1 MDIRGIKIDTRT
13 YDFDAKITKVETNL
27 TNSKAE
33 LNTKIDNVEEDLTT
47 KIDNVSNELSTVND
61 DLNTKITEV
70 SDNLSTA
77 NTDLNTKITTVSNN
91 LSTVNDNLTTKIE
104 KAEED
109 SKVYADD
116 QISKIDLNNLG
127 KKTTTSVFEMDSA
140 ALQKVA
146 STIEGKTGY
155 YGSIY
160 IDATSGK
167 VASNGNN
174 YIQVNA
180 GAKLYIPMSSSGTL
194 TIGTYASSGNAFSTQ
209 TSTLSLKNNKTT
221 FDIKDDDI
229 VILNGIKYVLVTV
242 LISGYINYVKTEFS
256 DNTYSLTISENSV
269 NVINDLVANQVVKVL
284 KELNVGFSVSELEYS
299 LNAAKLYTTSNFE
312 KTTGTFDEL
321 YIDATNGKWAK
332 NNTSWPIYVLAGTKI
347 YLPYKG
353 DGKLELNVYTSQNN
367 FKINGTVHPV
377 GGYVNITEASCTDGN
392 IEIEVLGKDYINN
405 LKYNYT
411 ANAPLVSIKNGEI
424 YHGGNRTDD
433 LKNQKIPYFKTIT
446 ADEYDSMTEFDD
458 DIVYLIKD

>member
-27 TNSKAE
+27 TTSKVE

-61 DLNTKITEV
+61 DLNAKITEV
-70 SDNLSTA
+70 SDNLSTTS
-77 NTDLNTKITTVSNN
+77 TD
-91 LSTVNDNLTTKIE
+91 LTTKIE
-104 KAEED
+104 KAEVD

-127 KKTTTSVFEMDSA
+127 KRTTTSTFEMDSA

-180 GAKLYIPMSSSGTL
+180 GAKLYIPMSSGGTL
-194 TIGTYASSGNAFSTQ
+194 TIGTYATSGNAFSTQ
-209 TSTLSLKNNKTT
+209 TSTLSLTSNKTT
-221 FDIKDDDI
+221 FNITDKDI
-229 VILNGIKYVLVTV
+229 VILNGIKYVLVNV
-242 LISGYINYVKTEFS
+242 LINGYINYVKTVFS
-256 DNTYSLTISENSV
+256 DDTYSLVISENSV
-269 NVINDLVANQVVKVL
+269 NIINDLVANQVVKVL
-284 KELNVGFSVSELEYS
+284 KELNVGFSVSELVYS
-299 LNAAKLYTTSNFE
+299 LDAAKLYTTSNFE

-332 NNTSWPIYVLAGTKI
+332 NNATWPIYVLAGTKI

-353 DGKLELNVYTSQNN
+353 DGKFELSAYTSQND

-377 GGYVNITEASCTDGN
+377 NGYVNITEANCTDGK
-392 IEIEVLGKDYINN
+392 IVIEVLVNDYINN
-405 LKYNYT
+405 LKYTYT
-411 ANAPLVSIKNGEI
+411 ANAPLVSIKDGEI

-446 ADEYDSMTEFDD
+446 ADEYDAMTEFND
-458 DIVYLIKD
+458 DIVYLVKD

>member
-33 LNTKIDNVEEDLTT
+33 LNTKIDNVEEDL
-47 KIDNVSNELSTVND
+47 N
-61 DLNTKITEV
+61 
-70 SDNLSTA
+70 
-77 NTDLNTKITTVSNN
+77 
-91 LSTVNDNLTTKIE
+91 TKIE

-109 SKVYADD
+109 LDTKITQVSSDLSITNTNLTTKIDNVEEDSKVYTDD

-127 KKTTTSVFEMDSA
+127 KRTTTSTFEMNSA

-146 STIEGKTGY
+146 SKIEGKTGY

-174 YIQVNA
+174 YIQVIT

-194 TIGTYASSGNAFSTQ
+194 TIGTYATSGNAFSTQ
-209 TSTLSLKNNKTT
+209 TGTLSLRSNKTT
-221 FDIKDDDI
+221 FDIKDEDI

-242 LISGYINYVKTEFS
+242 LINGYINYVKTVFS
-256 DNTYSLTISENSV
+256 DNTYALTISENSV

-284 KELNVGFSVSELEYS
+284 KELNVGFSISELVYS
-299 LNAAKLYTTSNFE
+299 LDAAKLYTTSNFE

-332 NNTSWPIYVLAGTKI
+332 NNATWPIYVLAGTKI

-353 DGKLELNVYTSQNN
+353 DGKFELSAYTSQSD

-377 GGYVNITEASCTDGN
+377 NGYVNITEANCTDGK
-392 IEIEVLGKDYINN
+392 IVIEVLAKDYINN
-405 LKYNYT
+405 LKYTYT
-411 ANAPLVSIKNGEI
+411 ANAPLVSIKDGEI

-446 ADEYDSMTEFDD
+446 ADEYDAMTEFND
-458 DIVYLIKD
+458 DIVYLVKD

>member
-33 LNTKIDNVEEDLTT
+33 LNTKIDDVEEDLTT
-47 KIDNVSNELSTVND
+47 KIDNVSTELSTVND
-61 DLNTKITEV
+61 DLNTKITTV
-70 SDNLSTA
+70 SD
-77 NTDLNTKITTVSNN
+77 N

-104 KAEED
+104 KAEAD
-109 SKVYADD
+109 TKVYADD

-127 KKTTTSVFEMDSA
+127 KRTTTSTFEMDSA

-180 GAKLYIPMSSSGTL
+180 GAKLYIPMSSGGTL

-209 TSTLSLKNNKTT
+209 TSTLSLTGNKTP
-221 FDIKDDDI
+221 FDIKDEDI

-242 LISGYINYVKTEFS
+242 LISGYINYIKTEFS

-284 KELNVGFSVSELEYS
+284 KELNVGFSVSELKYS
-299 LNAAKLYTTSNFE
+299 LDAAKLYTTSNFE

-353 DGKLELNVYTSQNN
+353 DGKLELNAYTSQNN
-367 FKINGTVHPV
+367 FKINGTIHPV
-377 GGYVNITEASCTDGN
+377 GGYVNITEAGCIDGN
-392 IEIEVLGKDYINN
+392 IEIEVLSKDYINN
-405 LKYNYT
+405 LKYTYT

-424 YHGGNRTDD
+424 YHGGNRTDE

-446 ADEYDSMTEFDD
+446 ATEYDSMTSFDD
-458 DIVYLIKD
+458 DIVYLVKD

>member
-33 LNTKIDNVEEDLTT
+33 LNTKIDNVE
-47 KIDNVSNELSTVND
+47 D
-61 DLNTKITEV
+61 DLNTKITKV
-70 SDNLSTA
+70 SDDLSTT
-77 NTDLNTKITTVSNN
+77 NT
-91 LSTVNDNLTTKIE
+91 NLTTKIE

-127 KKTTTSVFEMDSA
+127 KRTTTSTFEMDST

-180 GAKLYIPMSSSGTL
+180 GAKLYIPMSSGGTL

-209 TSTLSLKNNKTT
+209 TSTLSLTSNKTT
-221 FDIKDDDI
+221 FDIKDEDI
-229 VILNGIKYVLVTV
+229 VILNGIKYALVTV
-242 LISGYINYVKTEFS
+242 LINGYINYVKTVFS
-256 DNTYSLTISENSV
+256 DNTYALTISENSV

-284 KELNVGFSVSELEYS
+284 KELNVGFSVSELVYS
-299 LNAAKLYTTSNFE
+299 LDAAKLYTTSNFE

-332 NNTSWPIYVLAGTKI
+332 NNTTWPIYVLAGTKI

-353 DGKLELNVYTSQNN
+353 DGKFELSVYTSQND
-367 FKINGTVHPV
+367 FKINGTIHPV
-377 GGYVNITEASCTDGN
+377 NGYVNITEVNCTDGK
-392 IEIEVLGKDYINN
+392 IVIEVLVNDYINN
-405 LKYNYT
+405 LKYTYT

-424 YHGGNRTDD
+424 YHGGNRTDE

-446 ADEYDSMTEFDD
+446 ADEYDAMTEFDN
-458 DIVYLIKD
+458 DIVYLVKD

>member
-33 LNTKIDNVEEDLTT
+33 LNTKIDDVEEDLTT
-47 KIDNVSNELSTVND
+47 KIEKAEENLDTKIAQVSGELST
-61 DLNTKITEV
+61 T
-70 SDNLSTA
+70 
-77 NTDLNTKITTVSNN
+77 NTDLNTKITTVSDN

-104 KAEED
+104 KAEAD
-109 SKVYADD
+109 SKIYADD

-127 KKTTTSVFEMDSA
+127 KRTTTSTFEMDSA

-180 GAKLYIPMSSSGTL
+180 GAKLYIPMSGSGTL

-221 FDIKDDDI
+221 FDIKDEDI

-242 LISGYINYVKTEFS
+242 LISGYINYIKTEFS

-284 KELNVGFSVSELEYS
+284 KELNVGFSVSELKYS
-299 LNAAKLYTTSNFE
+299 LDAAKLYTTSNFE

-321 YIDATNGKWAK
+321 YIDATNGK
-332 NNTSWPIYVLAGTKI
+332 
-347 YLPYKG
+347 
-353 DGKLELNVYTSQNN
+353 
-367 FKINGTVHPV
+367 
-377 GGYVNITEASCTDGN
+377 
-392 IEIEVLGKDYINN
+392 
-405 LKYNYT
+405 
-411 ANAPLVSIKNGEI
+411 
-424 YHGGNRTDD
+424 
-433 LKNQKIPYFKTIT
+433 
-446 ADEYDSMTEFDD
+446 
-458 DIVYLIKD
+458 

>member
-27 TNSKAE
+27 TTSKAE

-47 KIDNVSNELSTVND
+47 KITTVSDDLSTTNTNLTTKIEKAEE
-61 DLNTKITEV
+61 DLDTKITQV
-70 SDNLSTA
+70 SDDLSTA
-77 NTDLNTKITTVSNN
+77 NT
-91 LSTVNDNLTTKIE
+91 NLTAKIE

-127 KKTTTSVFEMDSA
+127 KRTTTSTFEMDSA

-174 YIQVNA
+174 YIQVNT
-180 GAKLYIPMSSSGTL
+180 GAKLYIPMSSGGTL
-194 TIGTYASSGNAFSTQ
+194 TIGTYATSGNAFSTQ
-209 TSTLSLKNNKTT
+209 TGTLSLTSNKTT
-221 FDIKDDDI
+221 FDIKDEDI

-242 LISGYINYVKTEFS
+242 LINGYINYVKTVFS
-256 DNTYSLTISENSV
+256 DNTYALTINENSV

-284 KELNVGFSVSELEYS
+284 KELNVGFSISELEYS
-299 LNAAKLYTTSNFE
+299 LDAAKLYTTSNFE

-332 NNTSWPIYVLAGTKI
+332 NNVTWPIYVLAGTKI

-353 DGKLELNVYTSQNN
+353 DGKFELSAYTSQND

-377 GGYVNITEASCTDGN
+377 NGYVNITEANCTDGK
-392 IEIEVLGKDYINN
+392 IVIEVLANDYINN
-405 LKYNYT
+405 LKYTYI

-446 ADEYDSMTEFDD
+446 ADEYDAMTEFDD
-458 DIVYLIKD
+458 DIVYLVKD